1 MWTKTVGIWSSF
13 DVLVLLYVTICHVH
27 TYISVYIYTFILVH
41 IYTYTI

>member
-1 MWTKTVGIWSSF
+1 MGIWSSF